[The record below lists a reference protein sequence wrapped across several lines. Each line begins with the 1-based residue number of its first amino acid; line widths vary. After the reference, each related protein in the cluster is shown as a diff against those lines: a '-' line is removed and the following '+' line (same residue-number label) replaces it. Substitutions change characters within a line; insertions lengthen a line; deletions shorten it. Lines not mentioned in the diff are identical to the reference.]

1 MRIKFGIIIFLVV
14 TNLWSQLC
22 LAGEP
27 SNNTKL
33 EIDHLF
39 SYLKSSGCTFNR
51 NGTWYPASDA
61 VDHLQK
67 KYDYLLKKDMITD
80 AESFIAKAATE
91 SSMSGKAYEVKC
103 AGKPAIQS
111 SIWFSR
117 ELAHYR
123 KEKAQN
129 NGK

>member
-1 MRIKFGIIIFLVV
+1 MVLA
-14 TNLWSQLC
+14 TLWSQLC

-51 NGTWYPASDA
+51 NGAWYSAGDA

-80 AESFIAKAATE
+80 TESFIAKAATE

-103 AGKPAIQS
+103 QNNPAVPS
-111 SIWFSR
+111 AIWFTK
-117 ELAHYR
+117 ELVEYR
-123 KEKAQN
+123 NSLSNQTSKH
-129 NGK
+129 